1 MPPLAAK
8 SISDPPNLLPSATK
22 KTCSLIDLGLT
33 PYDESLMLQR
43 RLATLRADDR
53 LGDVLLLVEHPPVIT
68 LGRAG
73 QKAHLRVPEP
83 SLAALGIE
91 FFEVER
97 GGDMTYHG
105 PGQLVGYPIL
115 DLAEH
120 GRDLHRY
127 LRQLEEVLI
136 MTISGFGITAGRSLG
151 RTGVWVGEEKI
162 ASLGIHVSRW
172 VTRHG
177 FALNINMDLAP
188 FELIVPC
195 GIQGAKATSMTQE
208 LARPISVRE
217 VMAALIERFEV
228 EFGVSLLPTSL
239 SELFRSRSRAGIIE
253 RDGPAIVGG
262 VR

>member
-1 MPPLAAK
+1 MP
-8 SISDPPNLLPSATK
+8 
-22 KTCSLIDLGLT
+22 TCSLIDLGLI
-33 PYDESLMLQR
+33 PYTETLTMQR
-43 RLATLRADDR
+43 RLATLRAEDR

-115 DLAEH
+115 NLVEH

-136 MTISGFGITAGRSLG
+136 MTLSDFGIAAGRSLG

-188 FELIVPC
+188 FEMIVPC
-195 GIQGAKATSMTQE
+195 GIQGVKMTSMTQE
-208 LARPISVRE
+208 LSRPISVRD
-217 VMAALIERFEV
+217 VMVVLSERFEV
-228 EFGVSLLPTSL
+228 EFGVSLLTTSL
-239 SELFRSRSRAGIIE
+239 PELFCSMSQAGRIE
-253 RDGPAIVGG
+253 RDVPAIVRGAS
-262 VR
+262 

>member
-1 MPPLAAK
+1 MKA
-8 SISDPPNLLPSATK
+8 
-22 KTCSLIDLGLT
+22 CSLIDLGLV
-33 PYDESLMLQR
+33 PYAEALTLQR
-43 RLATLRADDR
+43 RLATLRTEDR
-53 LGDVLLLVEHPPVIT
+53 LGDVLLLVEHQPVIT

-73 QKAHLRVPEP
+73 QKAHLHVSES

-115 DLAEH
+115 NLAEH
-120 GRDLHRY
+120 GCDLHRY

-136 MTISGFGITAGRSLG
+136 MTISSFGIAAGRSLG
-151 RTGVWVGEEKI
+151 RTGVWVGESKI

-172 VTRHG
+172 ITRHG

-195 GIQGAKATSMTQE
+195 GIHGAKATSMTQE
-208 LARPISVRE
+208 LSRPISVRE

-228 EFGVSLLPTSL
+228 EFGVPLLPMSL
-239 SELFRSRSRAGIIE
+239 SELFSLKSGASIID
-253 RDGPAIVGG
+253 RDGSPIIQGAS
-262 VR
+262 